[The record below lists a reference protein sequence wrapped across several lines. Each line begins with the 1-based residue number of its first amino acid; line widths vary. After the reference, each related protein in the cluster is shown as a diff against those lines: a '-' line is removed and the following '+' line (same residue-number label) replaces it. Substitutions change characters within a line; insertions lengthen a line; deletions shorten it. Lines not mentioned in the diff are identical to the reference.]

1 MQVTNKD
8 FYYNSIYS
16 AIVVN
21 SDTNLDPQGN
31 NRIQIYIPS
40 INYNYADVYEEY
52 MNSTDKSSSP
62 HFNKF
67 PWAVS
72 LVKDL
77 KNGNIVYGNFIDN
90 NFNKFIILGLDVN
103 NPANQEATG
112 GDLNVEGIDVLSL
125 AMPIILYHEVS
136 LPFNCWPDNI
146 DTKYFTK
153 ITPVDVDGWSIGLIQ
168 WHLAR
173 AYDCCYYI
181 ASNDSGWPDRFV
193 DKTCQLYQD
202 LQKSVSKG
210 SAVQERNN
218 YGTTFRPTP
227 GTALYQSIE
236 NLLGS
241 ESGKNSQKAYAQ
253 EETRNNLTE
262 LQGEKYKVN
271 NPAILIFLL
280 DLENQ
285 YGSGLPGTKSAASSI
300 SSNGKGMM
308 EQFEEFVTYC
318 KNNIATYYEYSDRRE
333 TTYNYIVELEKQGKL
348 QQFNLVDLGANKD
361 SPYIPEVGEY
371 LWPLLNSTQ
380 INCFWGQN
388 RAPVK
393 YSFKYNA
400 VNNYMGYSGGSFH
413 AGVDFAPAKAGVD
426 GDPVI
431 AVGNGTV
438 AYVGTGYSGGAGNNI
453 IIRMDKNNSHYFS
466 YQHLCQPVTLKVG
479 DRVQAGQVIGYMGTT
494 GNSTGTHLHLGLHL
508 NSTWPPKTTANRI
521 DPLPYLGKTAS
532 S

>member
-193 DKTCQLYQD
+193 DKTCQLY
-202 LQKSVSKG
+202 
-210 SAVQERNN
+210 
-218 YGTTFRPTP
+218 
-227 GTALYQSIE
+227 
-236 NLLGS
+236 
-241 ESGKNSQKAYAQ
+241 
-253 EETRNNLTE
+253 
-262 LQGEKYKVN
+262 
-271 NPAILIFLL
+271 
-280 DLENQ
+280 
-285 YGSGLPGTKSAASSI
+285 
-300 SSNGKGMM
+300 
-308 EQFEEFVTYC
+308 
-318 KNNIATYYEYSDRRE
+318 
-333 TTYNYIVELEKQGKL
+333 
-348 QQFNLVDLGANKD
+348 
-361 SPYIPEVGEY
+361 
-371 LWPLLNSTQ
+371 
-380 INCFWGQN
+380 
-388 RAPVK
+388 
-393 YSFKYNA
+393 
-400 VNNYMGYSGGSFH
+400 
-413 AGVDFAPAKAGVD
+413 
-426 GDPVI
+426 
-431 AVGNGTV
+431 
-438 AYVGTGYSGGAGNNI
+438 
-453 IIRMDKNNSHYFS
+453 
-466 YQHLCQPVTLKVG
+466 
-479 DRVQAGQVIGYMGTT
+479 
-494 GNSTGTHLHLGLHL
+494 
-508 NSTWPPKTTANRI
+508 
-521 DPLPYLGKTAS
+521 
-532 S
+532 